1 MKSVDMRKGI
11 AAYIVFVAVFLIWG
25 RPVWAT
31 GDYPY
36 DPAKDR
42 DPMRPLINE
51 RGQFLLQE
59 DSNEARDIFLQGI
72 MYSEKNSQAVI
83 NNELVGAG
91 DSIAGY
97 TVKKIDAKTVVLEKN
112 GKVHV
117 IKWEGVYATE

>member
-1 MKSVDMRKGI
+1 MRKSI
-11 AAYIVFVAVFLIWG
+11 AVCAVFMTVFLIWG
-25 RPVWAT
+25 RPVMAT

-36 DPAKDR
+36 DPARDR

-59 DSNEARDIFLQGI
+59 DSSEARDVFLQGI

-83 NNELVGAG
+83 NNELVGVG
-91 DSIAGY
+91 DSISGY

-117 IKWEGVYATE
+117 IKWEGAYEE